1 MGDQVRGD
9 LVSSMEVEKWKRG
22 SVSPNVVRDFHSC
35 IRNNFDLSNATGD
48 AEISEIVS
56 TSGEKYAFVNS
67 VIKLLTSISDY
78 CKLADQIAQVIK
90 KIYGT
95 GLQF

>member
-1 MGDQVRGD
+1 
-9 LVSSMEVEKWKRG
+9 MEVEKWKRG

-48 AEISEIVS
+48 AEISEIVT